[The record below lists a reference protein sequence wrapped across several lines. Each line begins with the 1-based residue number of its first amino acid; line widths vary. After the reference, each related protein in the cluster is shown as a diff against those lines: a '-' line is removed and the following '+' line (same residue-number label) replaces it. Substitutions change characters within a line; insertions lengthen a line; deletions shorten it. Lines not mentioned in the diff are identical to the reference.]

1 MTDFKLSNIGNTQ
14 ILACTGG
21 VQMIM
26 LVRRS
31 KEYFTDFIKRAA
43 QEHNVKLIV
52 NGSFTD
58 LSYGAIAAVKFGN
71 NPLEASESKPI
82 GQVIQ
87 EGQVIA
93 GSSSPGKF
101 SFSQVSGVY
110 AYTKTMCGIDRFS
123 VRMGD
128 GPIATTAAIGGVA
141 PIIIDGLPYGE
152 TNVYSPG
159 VPAGA
164 PVRGEVDARYKNYLT
179 QKSNAMYAAIL
190 ARGGDVGKTALGYSS
205 YSRTL
210 YVLGQADGQAGLD
223 ANGIR
228 ANFIAKKIDNAVF
241 LDCSDSATLYFD
253 GKFLIKPGDN
263 KNEFLTVAVGFR

>member
-101 SFSQVSGVY
+101 SFPKSP
-110 AYTKTMCGIDRFS
+110 AFMPTKTMCGIDRFLCAWVTDQLQLLLQLAVS
-123 VRMGD
+123 
-128 GPIATTAAIGGVA
+128 
-141 PIIIDGLPYGE
+141 PY
-152 TNVYSPG
+152 YH
-159 VPAGA
+159 
-164 PVRGEVDARYKNYLT
+164 
-179 QKSNAMYAAIL
+179 
-190 ARGGDVGKTALGYSS
+190 
-205 YSRTL
+205 
-210 YVLGQADGQAGLD
+210 
-223 ANGIR
+223 
-228 ANFIAKKIDNAVF
+228 
-241 LDCSDSATLYFD
+241 
-253 GKFLIKPGDN
+253 
-263 KNEFLTVAVGFR
+263 

>member
-93 GSSSPGKF
+93 GSSSPASLVFPKSPAF
-101 SFSQVSGVY
+101 MPTQNHVRNRSFFCAHG
-110 AYTKTMCGIDRFS
+110 
-123 VRMGD
+123 
-128 GPIATTAAIGGVA
+128 
-141 PIIIDGLPYGE
+141 
-152 TNVYSPG
+152 
-159 VPAGA
+159 
-164 PVRGEVDARYKNYLT
+164 
-179 QKSNAMYAAIL
+179 
-190 ARGGDVGKTALGYSS
+190 
-205 YSRTL
+205 
-210 YVLGQADGQAGLD
+210 
-223 ANGIR
+223 
-228 ANFIAKKIDNAVF
+228 
-241 LDCSDSATLYFD
+241 
-253 GKFLIKPGDN
+253 
-263 KNEFLTVAVGFR
+263 